1 MHRNIL
7 LMGLPV
13 AGKPQYR
20 PDFPRRCK
28 MPPPPCSVEAAAT
41 TADEA
46 MTDDNIVDIWRGLS
60 PLHISK
66 PWREKGCPA
75 AMSPALKLLLTISLI
90 VAIGGCVNTKPGD
103 FNSPEPPADRR
114 PF

>member
-7 LMGLPV
+7 LMALPG
-13 AGKPQYR
+13 AGKLQYR

-28 MPPPPCSVEAAAT
+28 MPPPPCSVKAAAT
-41 TADEA
+41 TDDEA
-46 MTDDNIVDIWRGLS
+46 MTTENIKD
-60 PLHISK
+60 K
-66 PWREKGCPA
+66 PWSEKGCPA
-75 AMSPALKLLLTISLI
+75 AMSPALKLLLTICLL